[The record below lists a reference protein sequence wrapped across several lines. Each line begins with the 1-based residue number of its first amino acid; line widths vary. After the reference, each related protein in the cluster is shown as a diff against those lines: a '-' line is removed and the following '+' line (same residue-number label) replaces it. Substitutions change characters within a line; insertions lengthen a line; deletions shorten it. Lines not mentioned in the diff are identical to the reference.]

1 MAYTDILFLFLFL
14 PISLLLY
21 YICKERLR
29 KYVLLAL
36 SIVFYACGSF
46 VHLALVLVSV
56 GINILLGRAM
66 DGQRERAALKKGIL
80 GIGVLYN
87 VSILLYYKYTDFLLL
102 TVGRVTG
109 ADVAL
114 KNLILPMGLSFLTFR
129 AISYLADIYHGSIA
143 PRGNMA
149 DGALYLLF
157 FPQIQSG
164 PLARY
169 SDMQADGE
177 APRAGFLKTEGYS
190 EGCYRFITGFNK
202 KILLANTLSNITSET
217 FAVGAR
223 MSTAYA
229 WLGAVCYSL
238 QLYFDFSGYS
248 DMAIGV
254 GMMLGYRC
262 PENFRYPYMTE
273 SVSRFWRRWHITLG
287 AWFRDYVYIP
297 LGGSRAKK
305 RSRCYLNLLAV
316 WALTGL
322 WHGASWN
329 FLFWGLG
336 YFLAIWFERV
346 TGWPEKFRS
355 KAGKCLYRAGVLLF
369 INFQWVIFRAE
380 GLREGLRYIR
390 NMLLFA
396 ADPLADARAMFL
408 LGDYLAFILAAV
420 IFCFPVV
427 PWLEKCLARRKA
439 TAAAWEM
446 AVVLVNGFLLVWAVS
461 FVVAGRNDPF
471 VYANF

>member
-1 MAYTDILFLFLFL
+1 
-14 PISLLLY
+14 
-21 YICKERLR
+21 
-29 KYVLLAL
+29 
-36 SIVFYACGSF
+36 
-46 VHLALVLVSV
+46 
-56 GINILLGRAM
+56 
-66 DGQRERAALKKGIL
+66 
-80 GIGVLYN
+80 
-87 VSILLYYKYTDFLLL
+87 
-102 TVGRVTG
+102 
-109 ADVAL
+109 
-114 KNLILPMGLSFLTFR
+114 
-129 AISYLADIYHGSIA
+129 
-143 PRGNMA
+143 
-149 DGALYLLF
+149 
-157 FPQIQSG
+157 
-164 PLARY
+164 
-169 SDMQADGE
+169 
-177 APRAGFLKTEGYS
+177 
-190 EGCYRFITGFNK
+190 
-202 KILLANTLSNITSET
+202 
-217 FAVGAR
+217 
-223 MSTAYA
+223 
-229 WLGAVCYSL
+229 
-238 QLYFDFSGYS
+238 
-248 DMAIGV
+248 MAIGV

-273 SVSRFWRRWHITLG
+273 SVSQFWRRWHITLG

-390 NMLLFA
+390 NMLRFA

-408 LGDYLAFILAAV
+408 LRDYLAFILAAV